1 MKLIRAI
8 TRPEKAL
15 ALKDILSDIG
25 YHGITTNDCYG
36 YGESKKIVKQIYRGK
51 VFEQRVDAIKRTEI
65 EFVVPDD
72 KVDYVIR
79 TIRNVA
85 VTNSGGDG
93 RIYIFAMNESV
104 HIHSGGK
111 HLGDSRVEGE
121 LKDEL

>member
-25 YHGITTNDCYG
+25 YHGITTNDCCG
-36 YGESKKIVKQIYRGK
+36 YGESKKIVKQMYRGK
-51 VFEQRVDAIKRTEI
+51 VYEQRVDAIKRTEI

-72 KVDYVIR
+72 KVDYVIK

-93 RIYIFAMNESV
+93 RIYIFAMNGSV